1 MEVIVKADSFIDK
14 VENKEISPFFYLK
27 KTNEYL
33 SNPIH
38 NEIGRELVIRALDK
52 KYLFND
58 KEKLLLTLVRKSGLY
73 PYIKKYFSNYDY
85 ETKLL
90 IDIYKSTGE
99 SEFVFHTMQARV
111 FNLILE
117 RKNVVLSAPTSMG
130 KSAII
135 DSVLST
141 DEFDKVVIVVPTIA
155 LIDETRRRIQK
166 KFSSKYQIIYHNSQE
181 VNKDKVIF
189 ILTQERVNER
199 EDLENIDLFVID
211 EFYKLTLSRDDTS
224 RSIALNIAMSKLLI
238 NSKQFYLIGP
248 YIDDIKGFDSLSKDF
263 VFIPTEFNTV
273 AVNVYYYNIKSR
285 DKDAKLQKTLDI
297 LKEDSG
303 QTIIY
308 CMSQNSISELANN
321 LIKSKGILES
331 QRVLSGRLDMSIIN
345 WIDENYGE
353 NWIYS
358 MALRRGIAI
367 HHGTLPRALQQ
378 LSIDLFN
385 SGKVSTL
392 LCTSTIIEGV
402 NTVAQSIIIYDN
414 KRSKYLV
421 DSFTHKNISG
431 RAGRMNQHLVGN
443 VHCLEEKPKDE
454 NSKKVVELPLGNV
467 DDTSPLNL
475 LAGIQE
481 EHLTSLAKENI
492 TKYVA
497 KSDVPLDL
505 IKKHTS
511 YSVETIEEAYQHLTE
526 LSFAELNS
534 LTNPSVKNTLFIDT
548 ISSLIKKTEYYSL
561 KNLGLHYED
570 NDDLKNRIIWYT
582 IADNHSKYISDRLLY
597 IYVNHDREHRSNL
610 TDNELKICRNVFKYS
625 IPRALSLYQD
635 LVNYELALLKVA
647 KEADFGYLIHIFE
660 NSHLPTNFTAI
671 EEMGVPIETLDKVR
685 LERLYDLDI
694 DSLAIAFI
702 KLSVIYNKFDHVD
715 RYFIEKALKWN

>member
-1 MEVIVKADSFIDK
+1 MVKADSFIDK
-14 VENKEISPFFYLK
+14 VESKEISPFFYLK

-58 KEKLLLTLVRKSGLY
+58 KEKLLLALVRKSGLY

-135 DSVLST
+135 DSVLNT

-211 EFYKLTLSRDDTS
+211 EFYKLALSRDDTS

-297 LKEDSG
+297 IKEDSG

-308 CMSQNSISELANN
+308 CMSQNSISELASN
-321 LIKSKGILES
+321 LIKSKGVLES
-331 QRVLSGRLDMSIIN
+331 QRVLSGRLNMSIIN
-345 WIDENYGE
+345 WIDANYGE

-454 NSKKVVELPLGNV
+454 SSKKVVELPLGNV

-492 TKYVA
+492 SKYVA
-497 KSDVPLDL
+497 KSDVPLDI

-526 LSFAELNS
+526 LSFTELNS

-582 IADNHSKYISDRLLY
+582 IADNHSKYISDRVSY
-597 IYVNHDREHRSNL
+597 IYNNHDREHRSNL

-635 LVNYELALLKVA
+635 LVNYELTLLKVA

-694 DSLAIAFI
+694 DSLAVAFI
-702 KLSVIYNKFDHVD
+702 KLSVIYNKFDYVD
-715 RYFIEKALKWN
+715 RYFIEKALK